1 MNIDISYIMISLLG
15 ALIGYIAND
24 IAIRML
30 FRLHKT
36 KYVLSLHASFNQ
48 GVIPK
53 ELGRT
58 ANVIGGVISENLL
71 NKEVLERYLLS
82 DDMVGRGVR
91 LLKSLLK
98 FRVTEMR
105 P

>member
-1 MNIDISYIMISLLG
+1 MVSLLG

-36 KYVLSLHASFNQ
+36 KNVLSHASFNQ

-58 ANVIGGVISENLL
+58 ANVIGGV
-71 NKEVLERYLLS
+71 
-82 DDMVGRGVR
+82 
-91 LLKSLLK
+91 
-98 FRVTEMR
+98 
-105 P
+105 

>member
-1 MNIDISYIMISLLG
+1 MISLLG

-36 KYVLSLHASFNQ
+36 KYVLSLHAFFNQ

-58 ANVIGGVISENLL
+58 ANVIGGV
-71 NKEVLERYLLS
+71 
-82 DDMVGRGVR
+82 
-91 LLKSLLK
+91 
-98 FRVTEMR
+98 
-105 P
+105 

>member
-1 MNIDISYIMISLLG
+1 
-15 ALIGYIAND
+15 
-24 IAIRML
+24 ML

-36 KYVLSLHASFNQ
+36 KYVLSLHAFFNQ